1 MNSTSRHVINITQ
14 LVYRRLR
21 RFALAVLL
29 ILLIEHLWS
38 TMQTTSMQELQQHSQ
53 QLLRLTAQQAAH
65 EAQYWLTQDDTDR
78 LQKLVDD
85 IRQRPMFLAASV
97 KNRYGQSLTSQAAM
111 IPATPQS
118 SPFVLVEEIRDGSQ
132 IFGYLHLTVDERQ
145 LLATPIKTHAYL
157 SYYGQFLL
165 GFAMLAGVFIA
176 VTFNRWRYRRP
187 ERPDVAKAPAK
198 TS

>member
-1 MNSTSRHVINITQ
+1 
-14 LVYRRLR
+14 
-21 RFALAVLL
+21 
-29 ILLIEHLWS
+29 
-38 TMQTTSMQELQQHSQ
+38 MQTTSMQELQQHSQ

-85 IRQRPMFLAASV
+85 ISQRPMFLAAAV
-97 KNRYGQSLTSQAAM
+97 KNRYGQSLTSRAATS
-111 IPATPQS
+111 PAVRGS
-118 SPFVLVEEIRDGSQ
+118 RPFVMVEEIRDGSQ
-132 IFGYLHLTVDERQ
+132 ISGYLQLTVDERQ
-145 LLATPIKTHAYL
+145 LLAAPIKTHAYL

-165 GFAMLAGVFIA
+165 GFALLAGVFIA

-187 ERPDVAKAPAK
+187 DRSALAKAPAK